1 LNPALRRLDPFT
13 DRRTEKSSTFRTSL
27 VRFPLVA
34 GLVMFHPALRFSAPP
49 GAVNQKLCV
58 VVEKFLTLPDTA
70 FGREPAVF
78 GACKRDELS
87 LA

>member
-1 LNPALRRLDPFT
+1 
-13 DRRTEKSSTFRTSL
+13 
-27 VRFPLVA
+27 
-34 GLVMFHPALRFSAPP
+34 MFHPALRFSAPP